1 MARYDVFLVSAL
13 ADEEKASLIVRR
25 LRALKFKVRYDKKRE
40 HTTPTPKDYRDA
52 DNAQSVLVLWS
63 KESCDT
69 SKSDSDWVHALAHHA
84 RSRDGVLLQ
93 VGLDKTVPD
102 EPFSQDKR
110 YPLAGMGPR
119 KLVEGYFDLVDE
131 LGRRDGRK
139 DLRDWI
145 ELKAS
150 DKEGKEVW
158 KEAHPTDPLSQAP
171 KPKPKAS
178 APTKTEA
185 AVAASVATA
194 AAAAVAPAPVAP
206 VPPITPPSVP
216 KQTED
221 VLGPYMLGAVGI
233 VIVGMLL
240 LSAGLRTQAG
250 LPAISAGGGAAL
262 VEQCPAGQMPAYL
275 LEERDP
281 AVLEPGPIIDDTD
294 DTPPPGVLEPGPI
307 IDDTD
312 DG

>member
-25 LRALKFKVRYDKKRE
+25 LRALKFKVRHDKKRE

-52 DNAQSVLVLWS
+52 DNSQSVLVLWS

-93 VGLDKTVPD
+93 VGLDKSVPD
-102 EPFSQDKR
+102 EPFSEDKR
-110 YPLAGMGPR
+110 YALAGMGPR
-119 KLVEGYFDLVDE
+119 KLVNGYYELVEE
-131 LGRRDGRK
+131 LGRRDGRI

-145 ELKAS
+145 DLKAS
-150 DKEGKEVW
+150 DKDGKEMW

-171 KPKPKAS
+171 KPRKKAAPAAKKTATAPKKAPAPKKS
-178 APTKTEA
+178 AAPK
-185 AVAASVATA
+185 VA
-194 AAAAVAPAPVAP
+194 AAATVVATPAPMIPPAP
-206 VPPITPPSVP
+206 TPIKPPSIP
-216 KQTED
+216 QQGED
-221 VLGPYMLGAVGI
+221 TLGPFMLAAVGI

-240 LSAGLRTQAG
+240 LSAGLRTQSG
-250 LPAISAGGGAAL
+250 LPATAVGGNTTL

-275 LEERDP
+275 LDEQ
-281 AVLEPGPIIDDTD
+281 
-294 DTPPPGVLEPGPI
+294 PPGVLEPGPI
-307 IDDTD
+307 IDDTED
-312 DG
+312 PEDG